1 MKKIFFSLV
10 LFCSCSSSDS
20 ALRNI
25 HFDKLDFTFDNGWK
39 ESYSL
44 SINKTGSMLV
54 GIGRWNKKYYVTKI
68 SESELISLDSLVMN
82 LPFEKYDTVYR
93 TNIVDQASYKI
104 VIPNTQSANKNQSI
118 FVYGNNAPV
127 LIDQLCNKI
136 KIIKENAVLESIDT
150 TVSFL
155 SERNFYPLGAGM

>member
-1 MKKIFFSLV
+1 
-10 LFCSCSSSDS
+10 
-20 ALRNI
+20 
-25 HFDKLDFTFDNGWK
+25 
-39 ESYSL
+39 
-44 SINKTGSMLV
+44 MLV